1 MPESQ
6 TPPAADL
13 GQLRRLLVQ
22 HFSPD
27 DLDSLCQDLDV
38 DYDVVPGEGTD
49 AKARELITFMQRR
62 GRLAD
67 LVDSAQRERPNAP
80 WPVVSSEETPL
91 AHRADPQRPQPDRP
105 AAAPAGKGPG
115 HGLPASRRVHVDRED
130 EIRRF
135 LNMLE
140 GRQEER
146 ILLVAAPSGRG
157 KTWLL
162 LEYQKQAVRA
172 GVPCALI
179 DLRLGGMG
187 VSDTLAVLG
196 EEFGWEH
203 LGRFQRQ
210 VTEWERPSAD
220 STPIGRPRIQAAL
233 GGADEQARRER
244 LRVLTD
250 ALVADLRAWLEPAG
264 RAVVIV
270 DTYNVAGKDQKVE
283 PELREWLEG
292 VFLPHVRRTAGLVVV
307 VAGQQTPEVNTG
319 WEACCDRIELGP
331 LDDPHEWMSYVAAVG
346 ATASLEVVAAFCH
359 SCRGEPSAIASMLS
373 SLRNWGGVR

>member
-1 MPESQ
+1 
-6 TPPAADL
+6 
-13 GQLRRLLVQ
+13 
-22 HFSPD
+22 
-27 DLDSLCQDLDV
+27 
-38 DYDVVPGEGTD
+38 
-49 AKARELITFMQRR
+49 
-62 GRLAD
+62 
-67 LVDSAQRERPNAP
+67 
-80 WPVVSSEETPL
+80 
-91 AHRADPQRPQPDRP
+91 
-105 AAAPAGKGPG
+105 
-115 HGLPASRRVHVDRED
+115 
-130 EIRRF
+130 
-135 LNMLE
+135 MLE

-220 STPIGRPRIQAAL
+220 SAPIGRPRIQAAL
-233 GGADEQARRER
+233 GGADERTRRER

-270 DTYNVAGKDQKVE
+270 DTYNVAGKDQKVG

-331 LDDPHEWMSYVAAVG
+331 LDDPHEWMPYVAAVG

-359 SCRGEPSAIASMLS
+359 TCRGEPSAIAPMLS

>member
-22 HFSPD
+22 HFSAD
-27 DLDSLCQDLDV
+27 DLRSLCQDLGV
-38 DYDVVPGEGTD
+38 DYDVLPGEGTD
-49 AKARELITFMQRR
+49 AKARELIAFMEKR

-67 LVDSAQRERPNAP
+67 LVGAAQRERPNAP

-105 AAAPAGKGPG
+105 AATPAGKGPG

-187 VSDTLAVLG
+187 VPDTLAVLG

-220 STPIGRPRIQAAL
+220 STPIGRPRSRRRWAAPTN
-233 GGADEQARRER
+233 R
-244 LRVLTD
+244 
-250 ALVADLRAWLEPAG
+250 PA
-264 RAVVIV
+264 A
-270 DTYNVAGKDQKVE
+270 NAS
-283 PELREWLEG
+283 
-292 VFLPHVRRTAGLVVV
+292 
-307 VAGQQTPEVNTG
+307 
-319 WEACCDRIELGP
+319 AC
-331 LDDPHEWMSYVAAVG
+331 
-346 ATASLEVVAAFCH
+346 
-359 SCRGEPSAIASMLS
+359 
-373 SLRNWGGVR
+373 